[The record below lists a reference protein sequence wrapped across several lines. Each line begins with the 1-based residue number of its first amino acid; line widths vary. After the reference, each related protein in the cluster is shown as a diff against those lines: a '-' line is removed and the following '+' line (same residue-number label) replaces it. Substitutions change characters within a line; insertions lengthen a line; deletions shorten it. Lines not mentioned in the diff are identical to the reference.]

1 MREWCSNLLAL
12 SDRHAGAVD
21 QLCPLRQTRQLP
33 NNATFADILSFRS
46 EKTVD
51 SLRSLSSPSALVLR
65 NGDPGTKSIPSGPV
79 VPGDVVE
86 LRVGDIVPADVRLFE
101 AYNFAALE
109 AILTGEP
116 IPVIKEIEAISGEQ
130 GVGDRINMAF
140 SGTEVTKGELGWH
153 LD

>member
-1 MREWCSNLLAL
+1 MRKWCLAL
-12 SDRHAGAVD
+12 SDRRAGAAD
-21 QLCPLRQTRQLP
+21 LLCPLRQSRQLP
-33 NNATFADILSFRS
+33 NMQPLLTFYLFRS

-65 NGDPGTKSIPSGPV
+65 NGAPGTKSIPSGPV
-79 VPGDVVE
+79 VPGDIVE
-86 LRVGDIVPADVRLFE
+86 LRVGDVVPADVRLFE

-116 IPVIKEIEAISGEQ
+116 IPVIKEIEAINGEQ

-140 SGTEVTKGELGWH
+140 SGTEVTKGKLGWH